1 MLLKVQWVDKM
12 EEKHKSIGIMG
23 LIALRKSE
31 AYYKV
36 TSELYKEKELSN
48 RDKEKIKKHIAGMK
62 NEKFLSKDEKENKK
76 IKPKLK
82 LKDIDFDIKKAIKE
96 IKL

>member
-1 MLLKVQWVDKM
+1 M
-12 EEKHKSIGIMG
+12 EEKHKAMGIVG

-36 TSELYKEKELSN
+36 ASELSKEKELSD
-48 RDKEKIKKHIAGMK
+48 RDKEKIKKHISSMDNK
-62 NEKFLSKDEKENKK
+62 KFLSKDEKENKK

-82 LKDIDFDIKKAIKE
+82 LKDTDFDIKKAIKE